1 MLILWEGGWGTEIR
15 DVYILGGLVPCA
27 VWGGG
32 GGVWGQTSEM
42 LILGGGGDRG
52 VLGQVLGMLIL

>member
-27 VWGGG
+27 VWGGLG
-32 GGVWGQTSEM
+32 TYVGDAN
-42 LILGGGGDRG
+42 IGGGGDRG
-52 VLGQVLGMLIL
+52 VLGQILGLLIL